1 MRRLIAVA
9 VLAFLLAGCAQR
21 GPDPRKRPLA
31 ANPSAF
37 IAAELAFARLAQE
50 KGQWTAFRET
60 AAPDAVMFVPQ
71 RVKARDWLKTQKDP
85 AEAVKWQPH
94 AVYVSC
100 DGNAGVTTGAWQK
113 GPANGYFTTAWVRDP
128 MSGKINW
135 VLDHGDGLAAPLAA
149 PDFIESTQAKCSSRP
164 AVPIEDAGEGDDMA
178 VGLSKDQ
185 TLSWT
190 STVHPDRS
198 RTVIV
203 RLWDGKTMKTVIDNR
218 VAAPAPATG
227 TP

>member
-1 MRRLIAVA
+1 MRLL
-9 VLAFLLAGCAQR
+9 LAAAALSMLAGCAS

-37 IAAELAFARLAQE
+37 IAAEIAFARLAQE

-71 RVKARDWLKTQKDP
+71 RVKARDWLKSQKDP

-100 DGNAGVTTGAWQK
+100 DGNSGATTGAWQK
-113 GPANGYFTTAWVRDP
+113 GGANGYFTTVWMRDP

-135 VLDHGDGLAAPLAA
+135 VLDHGDGLATPREA
-149 PDFIESTQAKCSSRP
+149 PDFIESKQATCGSRP
-164 AVPIEDAGEGDDMA
+164 AVPIEAGAEGDDMA
-178 VGLSKDQ
+178 VGLSGDQ

-198 RTVIV
+198 RRVTI
-203 RLWDGKTMKTVIDNR
+203 RLWDGKDMKTVIDND
-218 VAAPAPATG
+218 VAAPPK
-227 TP
+227 